1 MVGECRV
8 VLVDIV
14 LQPNILDQWLWRH
27 DAGGGYSVK
36 DVYQLL
42 ITMDPPGVDA
52 ASDLIWHKQVPLKV
66 SVLAWRL
73 LRNKLLAKD
82 NLVRRNIIA
91 HDSQMCVSGCGGLET
106 TRHLTILSSSHIRLE
121 ECELTAHSC
130 SLYGYVAFGLCG
142 MSGIIEFSRQM
153 RLQFTKC

>member
-1 MVGECRV
+1 

-14 LQPNILDQWLWRH
+14 LQPNISDQWLWRH

-36 DVYQLL
+36 DAYRLL
-42 ITMDPPGVDA
+42 TTMDPPGVDA

-73 LRNKLLAKD
+73 LRNKLPTKD

-91 HDSQMCVSGCGGLET
+91 HDSHMCVSGCLWCLVKSWIGF
-106 TRHLTILSSSHIRLE
+106 SSADPNLLQNHF
-121 ECELTAHSC
+121 
-130 SLYGYVAFGLCG
+130 V
-142 MSGIIEFSRQM
+142 
-153 RLQFTKC
+153 QFTHSSGGMRVRRSFLQ